1 MKPQP
6 WWRKVAKPESMSRPD
21 TRTEKVIERLE
32 IVAERMENVARVL
45 SDDLDTEE
53 EEQRDLHRIVREA
66 QGRQRRRPGAPRI
79 SGDENGG
86 SDVR

>member
-6 WWRKVAKPESMSRPD
+6 WWRKVAKPDDMRRPD
-21 TRTEKVIERLE
+21 VRTEKVIERLE
-32 IVAERMENVARVL
+32 VVAERMENVAKVL
-45 SDDLDTEE
+45 SDDLETEE

-66 QGRQRRRPGAPRI
+66 QGRPRRGAGSPRI

-86 SDVR
+86 GDA